1 MDIFVVA
8 ALIAAALLHA
18 SWHALIKSNSN
29 QIIAIGG
36 MSVATTLVC
45 GLLLFKASP
54 LSNWAFGIIALSI
67 LIHFAYKVALAK
79 LYQNTQLSM
88 AYPLARGLCPVLAVI
103 IAFFALGE
111 RPGIIALLGIFC
123 VCAGVCFL
131 VTDGLKKQVTV
142 FVFLLAGFAA
152 ATVALYS
159 VIDAYGVR
167 YTGSVF
173 SFTAHLVFWD
183 GLVFIAY
190 ALWETQGKA
199 LKIWVVEWKNT
210 ALTGILGLTSFWIF
224 IWSLS
229 KASVGGVSAI
239 RETSIIFSVL
249 IGAFVLKERITAVRW
264 IGVSTVM
271 IGVMLLAVGKFTN
284 A

>member
-1 MDIFVVA
+1 MDPLVIA
-8 ALIAAALLHA
+8 ALISAAILHA
-18 SWHALIKSNSN
+18 SWHALIKANRN

-36 MSVATTLVC
+36 MNVATTSVC
-45 GLLLFKASP
+45 ALLLFTASP
-54 LSNWAFGIIALSI
+54 LSPWAMGIIALSV
-67 LIHFAYKVALAK
+67 LIHFAYKVALAH
-79 LYQNTQLSM
+79 LYQNTHLSL
-88 AYPLARGLCPVLAVI
+88 AYPLARGLCPVLAVM

-111 RPGIIALLGIFC
+111 KPGMIALLGILF
-123 VCAGVCFL
+123 VCAGVYFL
-131 VTDGLKKQVTV
+131 VTDGLKKQVTT

-159 VIDAYGVR
+159 VLDAYGVR
-167 YTGSVF
+167 FTESVF
-173 SFTAHLVFWD
+173 SFTVHLVFWD

-190 ALWETQGKA
+190 ALWATQGKA
-199 LKIWVVEWKNT
+199 LKIWAIEWKNT
-210 ALTGILGLTSFWIF
+210 ALTGILGLTSFGIF

-249 IGAFVLKERITAVRW
+249 ISALILKERITAVRW
-264 IGVSTVM
+264 IGVSTIT

-284 A
+284 E

>member
-1 MDIFVVA
+1 LDPLVIT
-8 ALIAAALLHA
+8 ALISAAILHA
-18 SWHALIKSNSN
+18 SWHALIKANSN

-36 MSVATTLVC
+36 MNVATTTVC
-45 GLLLFKASP
+45 ALLLFTASP
-54 LSNWAFGIIALSI
+54 LSPWAMGIIALSVV
-67 LIHFAYKVALAK
+67 IHFAYKVALAH
-79 LYQNTQLSM
+79 LYQNTELSL

-103 IAFFALGE
+103 FAFFALGE
-111 RPGIIALLGIFC
+111 KPGIIALLGILF

-131 VTDGLKKQVTV
+131 VTDGLKKQVTP

-159 VIDAYGVR
+159 VLDAYGVR
-167 YTGSVF
+167 FTGSVF
-173 SFTAHLVFWD
+173 SFTVHLIFWD

-190 ALWETQGKA
+190 ALWATQGKA
-199 LKIWVVEWKNT
+199 LKIWAIEWKNT
-210 ALTGILGLTSFWIF
+210 ALTGILGLSSFWIF

-229 KASVGGVSAI
+229 KESVGGVSAI

-249 IGAFVLKERITAVRW
+249 IGAVILKERITAIRW
-264 IGVSTVM
+264 IGVGVVT

-284 A
+284 E